1 LIYIAKT
8 MFKKIIPLIDKLKK
22 GLFQALLYGLL
33 WMWIFVLFVKEYN
46 PNFEVIDN
54 SVYILGY
61 FLSVIGIYITR
72 GIAGMIQTWVEEDMQ
87 TQRN

>member
-1 LIYIAKT
+1 